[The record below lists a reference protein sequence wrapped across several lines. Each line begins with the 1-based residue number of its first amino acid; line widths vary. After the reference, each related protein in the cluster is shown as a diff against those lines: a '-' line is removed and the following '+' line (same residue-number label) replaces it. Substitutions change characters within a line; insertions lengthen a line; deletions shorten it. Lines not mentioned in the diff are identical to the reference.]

1 MFPAGISEVSKRVES
16 SWKHKRGTL
25 VAQNET
31 ETGGREREGAKSSR
45 NCREKERARSTNAE
59 KEDWGIELG
68 SSS

>member
-31 ETGGREREGAKSSR
+31 ETGGREREREGAKSSR
-45 NCREKERARSTNAE
+45 NCREKERERALDE
-59 KEDWGIELG
+59 YGEGGLG
-68 SSS
+68 D